1 MYEQVTLDF
10 RNCININ
17 LKGEFNMK
25 KMVCSIAAVAFLF
38 CLMLSA
44 GAGLAGA
51 ADVDKDMMMDN
62 GMMMMENGKIMM
74 DKGQMMIDKGMK
86 IDGEM
91 MMKDGKK
98 MMKHGKK
105 MMKKSGMGEGKM
117 MEKKEMMEKSDM
129 KEMNK

>member
-1 MYEQVTLDF
+1 MSWVTLDF

-51 ADVDKDMMMDN
+51 ADMDKGMMMDKDMMMDN
-62 GMMMMENGKIMM
+62 GKMMMENGKMMMEKGQMMM
-74 DKGQMMIDKGMK
+74 DKGMK
-86 IDGEM
+86 KDGEM

-117 MEKKEMMEKSDM
+117 MEKKEMMEKIN
-129 KEMNK
+129 E